1 MFDALSTLLSE
12 VFSPSISVFLISMMP
27 IAELRGAIPIGV
39 TLGLTPMNAAIIAI
53 IGNSIIVPI
62 LLLIITPLF
71 TRFKKLKAFR
81 GFFTRYEERA
91 ARKIGHYREYRLIG
105 LFLLVAIPL
114 PMTGAYTGCVAAVI
128 TKISFKRAAPAI
140 IAGVMTAGCIV
151 YFLTDIVHT
160 TWFVH

>member
-1 MFDALSTLLSE
+1 MFESLFEFLSE
-12 VFSPSISVFLISMMP
+12 LFSPSVSVFLMSMMP
-27 IAELRGAIPIGV
+27 IVELRGAIPLGV
-39 TLGLTPMNAAIIAI
+39 TLGMTPMRAAIIAV
-53 IGNSIIVPI
+53 IGNSLIVPI
-62 LLLIITPLF
+62 LLVIVTPLF
-71 TRFKKLKAFR
+71 NRFKKLKAFR

-91 ARKIGHYREYRLIG
+91 AKKIGHYREYRLIG

-160 TWFVH
+160 TWFV